1 MIFMTS
7 GSSRQIDQCS
17 GEGDQ
22 LVTERSQLKTCNTA
36 HNKTTTRG
44 NIMRKKTLAFN
55 IGALAA
61 LTSSAVLAQ
70 GTSNF
75 ALEEVVVTAQKREQ
89 NLQDVP
95 VSAQSFNAEDI
106 RVMGADTVS
115 ELMFAAPS
123 LNAGGL
129 GGSQQQ
135 MGIRGIID
143 YSRNPGVDPR
153 MGIYIDEVYQGQ
165 GYSADQPLLGLA
177 NVEILRGPQGTLF
190 GKNTVSGAINLVTK
204 KPTQEFEGEIALT
217 YGNEGQ
223 KKTQLYVSG
232 GLADDLA
239 ASLSVSYDER
249 DGLYNNTA
257 LGEENGDYQ
266 RISSRAKLNW
276 AASDALEFTLSADYT
291 NRESTEP
298 AGTPLAL
305 PRFEIQAGQGTEDEI
320 EFWGLALKTTYEMA
334 NGHELVSITSYR
346 DTEYVFAGDDDML
359 LPLFQQTFFDEFNTQ
374 FTQEFRIQS
383 PSEGNFTWL
392 AGLYYFDSERST
404 GRSSQIGEALFAA
417 FGLGPA
423 APFAA
428 GTAFAPST
436 IDNTSM
442 AAFFHS
448 DWVLSDRVTMT
459 FGVRY
464 NEDEKRADWEQINV
478 NAVGGAVPALAL
490 FPGAAFGFFDKEFKG
505 THKEDSTSPTLALNY
520 KFDNG
525 ALLYGRYSKA
535 AKAGGFNADF
545 VLRPDLTAFQHDQE
559 TVNSFEVGY
568 KTTLAENTV
577 RLNVAAF
584 QMEFDDFQVMAFLPN
599 PTSASGISPEL
610 VNAAEVTVQG
620 LEVELT
626 WVPIEN
632 LRLFANATL
641 LDAQYDKFALADY
654 DFGDKDF
661 SGNPLPYAPD
671 LKYFISAQY
680 IAQMGAGNL
689 IFDID
694 YTSVDEQFSNPE
706 AIDLNRLPDYTLVN
720 ARIAYTP
727 TQGNWELAL
736 WGRNLADEEY
746 RKTNSNN
753 FLGTPRT
760 IWGDPRLYGL
770 TFTYFLGQ

>member
-1 MIFMTS
+1 MIFKS
-7 GSSRQIDQCS
+7 FRKVDQYGGDCDLLENPRSR
-17 GEGDQ
+17 
-22 LVTERSQLKTCNTA
+22 LKTCNTA

-44 NIMRKKTLAFN
+44 NTMRKKTLAFN
-55 IGALAA
+55 IGAIAA

-70 GTSNF
+70 GVSNF

-135 MGIRGIID
+135 MGIRGIVD

-223 KKTQLYVSG
+223 TKTQLYVSG

-239 ASLSVSYDER
+239 GSLSVSYDER
-249 DGLYNNTA
+249 DGLYNNTQ

-276 AASDALEFTLSADYT
+276 AASDELEFTLSADYT

-305 PRFEIQAGQGTEDEI
+305 PRFEIQAGQGSDDEI
-320 EFWGLALKTTYEMA
+320 DFWGLALKTTYEMA
-334 NGHELVSITSYR
+334 NGHELVSISSYR

-359 LPLFQQTFFDEFNTQ
+359 AAFLQQTYFDEANTQ
-374 FTQEFRIQS
+374 VTQELRIQS
-383 PSEGNFTWL
+383 PDEGNFTWL

-404 GRSSQIGEALFAA
+404 ERRVSFGAA
-417 FGLGPA
+417 FLGPYM
-423 APFAA
+423 
-428 GTAFAPST
+428 GTAYAPST
-436 IDNTSM
+436 VDNTSY

-448 DWVLSDRVTMT
+448 DWTLSDNVAVT

-464 NEDEKRADWEQINV
+464 TENEKTADWEQYNINE
-478 NAVGGAVPALAL
+478 GPSPDALSI
-490 FPGAAFGFFDKEFKG
+490 FPGALFNFFDSEFTDTYKEN
-505 THKEDSTSPTLALNY
+505 STSPTIALNY
-520 KFDNG
+520 TFDSG

-545 VLRPDLTAFQHDQE
+545 VLRNDFAFFEHQQE
-559 TVNSFEVGY
+559 TVDSYEIGL
-568 KTTLAENTV
+568 KTTFLEETV
-577 RLNVAAF
+577 RLNLAAF
-584 QMEFDDFQVMAFLPN
+584 QMDFEDFQVFAFLPN
-599 PTSASGISPEL
+599 NANNTTSTSPEL
-610 VNAAEVTVQG
+610 VNAAEVTVEG

-626 WVPIEN
+626 WVPMDNFRI
-632 LRLFANATL
+632 FANATM
-641 LDAQYDKFALADY
+641 LDTNYDSFDLAGQQIAADY
-654 DFGDKDF
+654 T
-661 SGNPLPYAPD
+661 GNPLPYAPE
-671 LKYFISAQY
+671 LKYYVSAQY
-680 IAQMGAGNL
+680 IAQLGGGNL

-694 YTSVDEQFSNPE
+694 YTSVDEQYSTPDSI
-706 AIDLNRLPDYTLVN
+706 AINRIPDYTLVN

-727 TQGNWELAL
+727 SQGNWELAL